1 MAYDNLCKY
10 LAETYPAAFVRWL
23 ARHYPA
29 LPRDVEAA
37 AVEVLKTELPVEP
50 IRADFVTFIRAAGV
64 LVHVEFHLDPTSD
77 PPLAFRMLDYWVRLF
92 RRYRTPVRQVVVL
105 LKSTPAAQEMPGTFT
120 AGMTQHSFHVLRL
133 WEVDATE
140 LLDDEALLPL
150 AVLGKAASDEVLL
163 RETAARVERM
173 TDATQ
178 RANVSACAQV
188 LAGLRFDRA
197 LIRALFRE
205 EAMRE
210 SVIYQEIMERG
221 LAQGIERGLA
231 QGIERGLAQGIE
243 RGLAQGLAQGS
254 RLEAIRLTR
263 TLLERRFGPL
273 PESLADQIALLSREQ
288 AESLAIETLNF
299 ASLDA
304 VRTWLAVQLTTS
316 EATENPSSPS

>member
-10 LAETYPAAFVRWL
+10 LAETHPAAFVRWL

-29 LPRDVEAA
+29 LPRETEAT

-64 LVHVEFHLDPTSD
+64 LMHIEFHLDPTSD

-105 LKSTPAAQEMPGTFT
+105 LKSTPAAREMPGTFT

-150 AVLGKAASDEVLL
+150 AVLGKAASDEALL

-178 RANVSACAQV
+178 RANVSACVQV

-210 SVIYQEIMERG
+210 SVIYQEI
-221 LAQGIERGLA
+221 IERGLA
-231 QGIERGLAQGIE
+231 QGVERGLAQGME
-243 RGLAQGLAQGS
+243 QGS
-254 RLEAIRLTR
+254 RLEAIRLAR

-288 AESLAIETLNF
+288 AESLAIETLTF
-299 ASLDA
+299 DSLDA
-304 VRTWLAVQLTTS
+304 VRTWLAVQLTAS
-316 EATENPSSPS
+316 EATDNPSRPS

>member
-23 ARHYPA
+23 ARHYPE
-29 LPRDVEAA
+29 LPHDMEAA
-37 AVEVLKTELPVEP
+37 EVEVLKTELPVEP
-50 IRADFVTFIRAAGV
+50 VRADFVTFIRAAGF
-64 LVHVEFHLDPTSD
+64 LLHIEFHLDPTSD
-77 PPLAFRMLDYWVRLF
+77 PPLAFRMLEYWVRLF
-92 RRYRTPVRQVVVL
+92 RRYRTPARQVVLL

-120 AGMTQHSFHVLRL
+120 AGMTHHSFHVLRL

-150 AVLGKAASDEVLL
+150 AVLGRAASDEALL

-173 TDATQ
+173 TDASQ

-188 LAGLRFDRA
+188 LAGLRFDRT

-210 SVIYQEIMERG
+210 SVIYQEI
-221 LAQGIERGLA
+221 IERGLA
-231 QGIERGLAQGIE
+231 QGVERGLAQG
-243 RGLAQGLAQGS
+243 S
-254 RLEAIRLTR
+254 HLEAIRLAR

-273 PESLADQIALLSREQ
+273 PESITAQIALLSREQ

-299 ASLDA
+299 NSLDA
-304 VRTWLAVQLTTS
+304 VRTWLAVQPITS
-316 EATENPSSPS
+316 EAAENPSRPS

>member
-23 ARHYPA
+23 ARHYPE
-29 LPRDVEAA
+29 LPHDMEAA
-37 AVEVLKTELPVEP
+37 EVEVLKTELPVEP

-64 LVHVEFHLDPTSD
+64 LLHIEFHLDPASD
-77 PPLAFRMLDYWVRLF
+77 PPLAFRMLEYWVRLF
-92 RRYRTPVRQVVVL
+92 RRYRTPARQVVLL
-105 LKSTPAAQEMPGTFT
+105 LKSTPAAREMPGTFT
-120 AGMTQHSFHVLRL
+120 AGMTHHSFHVLRL

-150 AVLGKAASDEVLL
+150 AVLGKAASDEALL

-188 LAGLRFDRA
+188 LAGLRFDRT

-210 SVIYQEIMERG
+210 SVIYQEI
-221 LAQGIERGLA
+221 IERGLA
-231 QGIERGLAQGIE
+231 QGIERGLAQGVE
-243 RGLAQGLAQGS
+243 RGLAQGS
-254 RLEAIRLTR
+254 HLEAIRLAR

-273 PESLADQIALLSREQ
+273 PESIAAQVALLSREQ
-288 AESLAIETLNF
+288 AENLAVETLNF
-299 ASLDA
+299 DSLDA
-304 VRTWLAVQLTTS
+304 VRTWLALRPTTS
-316 EATENPSSPS
+316 EVTENPDKPS

>member
-23 ARHYPA
+23 ARHYPE
-29 LPRDVEAA
+29 LPHEMEAA
-37 AVEVLKTELPVEP
+37 EIEVLKTELPVEP
-50 IRADFVTFIRAAGV
+50 IRADFITFIRAAGV
-64 LVHVEFHLDPTSD
+64 LLHIEFHLDPTSD

-92 RRYRTPVRQVVVL
+92 RRYRTPARQVVML
-105 LKSTPAAQEMPGTFT
+105 LKSTPAAQEMPGIFT
-120 AGMTQHSFHVLRL
+120 AGMTHHGFHVLRL

-150 AVLGKAASDEVLL
+150 AVLGKAASDEALL

-173 TDATQ
+173 TDASQ

-210 SVIYQEIMERG
+210 SVIYQEI
-221 LAQGIERGLA
+221 IERGLA
-231 QGIERGLAQGIE
+231 QGVERGLAQG
-243 RGLAQGLAQGS
+243 S
-254 RLEAIRLTR
+254 HLEAIRLAR

-273 PESLADQIALLSREQ
+273 PESITAQIALLSREQ

-299 ASLDA
+299 DSLDA
-304 VRTWLAVQLTTS
+304 VRTWLAVQPTAS
-316 EATENPSSPS
+316 EATENPSKPS

>member
-23 ARHYPA
+23 AKYYPE
-29 LPRDVEAA
+29 LPREMEATQ
-37 AVEVLKTELPVEP
+37 VEVLKTELPVEP

-64 LVHVEFHLDPTSD
+64 LLHIEFHLDPTSD

-92 RRYRTPVRQVVVL
+92 RRYRTPVQQVVVL
-105 LKSTPAAQEMPGTFT
+105 LKSTPAAQAMPSTFT

-133 WEVDATE
+133 WEVEATE

-150 AVLGKAASDEVLL
+150 AVLGKAASGEALL
-163 RETAARVERM
+163 REVAARIERM

-178 RANVSACAQV
+178 RANVSACVQV

-210 SVIYQEIMERG
+210 SVIYQEI
-221 LAQGIERGLA
+221 IERGLA
-231 QGIERGLAQGIE
+231 QGIERGLAQG
-243 RGLAQGLAQGS
+243 S
-254 RLEAIRLTR
+254 HLEAIRLAR

-273 PESLADQIALLSREQ
+273 PESIADQIALLSREQ

-299 ASLDA
+299 GSLDA
-304 VRTWLAVQLTTS
+304 VRTWLAAQPIAS
-316 EATENPSSPS
+316 ERTENPSNPS